1 MDHWGWGSLR
11 TQVKAPKRRIKGG
24 YVRALGG
31 TVLSLYNAL
40 RSQPDLWYPH
50 VLTLAPCLNIP
61 FPCPF
66 STVLPGGCPACDTH
80 ALKEALLCLEHHYAA
95 FPLYGV
101 TSFNS
106 SHTVLEN
113 AADIGGLAIA
123 LQVTH
128 IPKVR
133 IFFH

>member
-1 MDHWGWGSLR
+1 MSSPLHHDSTFYPL
-11 TQVKAPKRRIKGG
+11 
-24 YVRALGG
+24 AL
-31 TVLSLYNAL
+31 
-40 RSQPDLWYPH
+40 
-50 VLTLAPCLNIP
+50 
-61 FPCPF
+61 F

-80 ALKEALLCLEHHYAA
+80 ALEGALLCLERHYAA

-106 SHTVLEN
+106 SHMVLEN
-113 AADIGGLAIA
+113 AADMGALAVA

-133 IFFH
+133 ISFH